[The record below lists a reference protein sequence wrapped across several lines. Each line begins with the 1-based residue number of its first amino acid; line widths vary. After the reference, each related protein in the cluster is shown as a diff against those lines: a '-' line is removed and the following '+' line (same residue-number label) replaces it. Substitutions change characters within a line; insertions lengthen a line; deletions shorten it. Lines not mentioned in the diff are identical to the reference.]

1 MESVKQEGKSKQHP
15 KKKKW
20 RQVQRWRKCL
30 GIQGTSHEEEDLH
43 YILSKAMERIS
54 ILEWN
59 DNKKEEQIRELLLEQ
74 DADLQSQILRQ
85 QREILALK
93 SRNGPREELIQIQ
106 QKQIEQLKWEKKIL
120 EGEKRDLRGQIWPED
135 RLEGIGLS
143 LKHPA
148 PMN

>member
-74 DADLQSQILRQ
+74 DSDLQSQILRQ

-106 QKQIEQLKWEKKIL
+106 QEQIEQLKWEKKIL
-120 EGEKRDLRGQIWPED
+120 EGEKKDLKGQIWPEE
-135 RLEGIGLS
+135 RLKSIGLT
-143 LKHPA
+143 LKQV
-148 PMN
+148 